1 MSDEHVSLD
10 QDGEISL
17 RAYFETIWRYRQVVG
32 LGLVLITALFVLA
45 VWAYSLKVPEERV
58 ASIQF
63 RLMFEGAAQDQYPN
77 GIPFSPTDIVG
88 APVVTEVFK
97 ANDLQ
102 RFAPYEYFKQGLY
115 VQQASPELYNL
126 ASEYQA
132 KLNDNRISPVERAR
146 IEEEYKNKRKAL
158 VDPVFLLSFRRSE
171 RVKEL
176 PADLVQK
183 TLTDVLTTWAEQADT
198 RKGALR
204 YQVPVLSSKILSREN
219 IANDDYLVT
228 VDLLRARAVRIVR
241 TIDEFEKLPG
251 ALTLRTKADRMS
263 LSEIR
268 ANLEDSIR
276 FDLEPLLGIIRSE
289 GVTKNALQL
298 SLYASNMAFQIRLD
312 KQEIE
317 GRAAALQT
325 GLNSYLAR
333 PGSVP
338 ATDAAGRPAT
348 PFGGG
353 TVMPQLSETF
363 LDKLGEMV
371 ATTNKD
377 EQEYRR
383 KLTDQ
388 LIEETRRATTFDRDL
403 AYYEELAKA
412 VRGIGARSTGSPE
425 LITLIRER
433 TTKAYDLIAKSTDQL
448 SAFYE
453 ELSAQNL
460 GPASRMYVVTRPFAQ
475 HTENALSSRVVYLFF
490 GFVMLGSLIAVPV
503 GCLIH
508 DAIRKRNRPV
518 SGTAR
523 A

>member
-1 MSDEHVSLD
+1 MSDERNSLD

-17 RAYFETIWRYRQVVG
+17 RAYFETIWRYRQVIGVA
-32 LGLVLITALFVLA
+32 LVLVCALYALA
-45 VWAYSLKVPEERV
+45 VFAFKLRFPEEKV
-58 ASIQF
+58 ASVQF

-97 ANDLQ
+97 GNDLQ
-102 RFAPYEYFKQGLY
+102 RFGPYEYFKQALY

-132 KLNDNRISPVERAR
+132 KLADNRISPVERAR
-146 IEEEYKNKRKAL
+146 IEEEYKNKRKAM
-158 VDPVFLLSFRRSE
+158 VDPVFLLSLRRSE
-171 RVKEL
+171 RFTEL
-176 PADLVQK
+176 PAGLVQK
-183 TLTDVLTTWAEQADT
+183 VLTDVLTTWAEQADT

-219 IANDDYLVT
+219 IANDDYLVS

-251 ALTLRTKADRMS
+251 ALTLRTKSDRMS

-317 GRAAALQT
+317 GRAAALRA
-325 GLNSYLAR
+325 GLNAYLAR
-333 PGSVP
+333 PGSQQ
-338 ATDAAGRPAT
+338 ASDSAGRNAPS
-348 PFGGG
+348 
-353 TVMPQLSETF
+353 VVPQLSETF
-363 LDKLGEMV
+363 VDRLQEMF
-371 ATTNKD
+371 ATAGK
-377 EQEYRR
+377 EELEYRR

-388 LIEETRRATTFDRDL
+388 LIDETRRATTFDRDL

-412 VRGIGARSTGSPE
+412 VKGIGSRSTGTPE
-425 LITLIRER
+425 LINLIKAR
-433 TTKAYDLIAKSTDQL
+433 TDKAYDLIAKSTDQL

-460 GPASRMYVVTRPFAQ
+460 GPASRLYTVTRPFAQ
-475 HTENALSSRVVYLFF
+475 HTENSLSSRIVWLLFW
-490 GFVMLGSLIAVPV
+490 FVLLGSMIVVPI

-508 DAIRKRNRPV
+508 DAMRKRAV
-518 SGTAR
+518 AR
-523 A
+523 AGR